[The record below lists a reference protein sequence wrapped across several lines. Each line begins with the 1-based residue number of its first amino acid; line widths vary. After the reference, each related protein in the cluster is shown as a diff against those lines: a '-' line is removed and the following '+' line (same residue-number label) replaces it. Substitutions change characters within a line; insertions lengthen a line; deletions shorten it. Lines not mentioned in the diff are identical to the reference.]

1 MPIYETTPKG
11 AIDKA
16 LAQYMERVRRLLIR
30 RLAYI
35 GEQVVNTARSLPS
48 PPATMAGKPH
58 KPNYIDW
65 TANLRSSIGYVVVND
80 GKIVSE
86 SSFEP
91 VKGGEEGARKGRAF
105 AESLVRKHDKGLVL
119 IVVAG
124 ENYARYV
131 ANRGYDVIDSAELL
145 AHKLVPEMLRQL
157 KLI

>member
-1 MPIYETTPKG
+1 MPIRNVTPKG
-11 AIDKA
+11 SVNNA
-16 LAQYMERVRRLLIR
+16 LAQYMERVRRVLIR
-30 RLAYI
+30 NLAYI
-35 GEQVVNTARSLPS
+35 GEQVVNEGRTRA
-48 PPATMAGKPH
+48 
-58 KPNYIDW
+58 NFIDR
-65 TANLRSSIGYVVVND
+65 TGNLRSSIGYVIVED

-105 AESLVRKHDKGLVL
+105 AESLAKKHNKDLVL

-131 ANRGYDVIDSAELL
+131 ANKGYDVIDSAELL
-145 AHKLVPEMLRQL
+145 AQKLVPEMLRQL

>member
-1 MPIYETTPKG
+1 MPIRVVTPKG
-11 AIDKA
+11 LIGEAIREM
-16 LAQYMERVRRLLIR
+16 QERVRRVLIR
-30 RLAYI
+30 NLAYV
-35 GEQVVNTARSLPS
+35 GEQVVNTARNLPS

-65 TANLRSSIGYVVVND
+65 SANLRSSIGYVLAED

-91 VKGGEEGARKGRAF
+91 VKGGEEGARKGRDF
-105 AESLVRKHDKGLVL
+105 AESLAKEHDKGLVL

-124 ENYARYV
+124 MEYARYV
-131 ANRGYDVIDSAELL
+131 ANKGYDVLDSAELL
-145 AHKLVPEMLRQL
+145 AKKLVPEISRQL